1 MKKDLYWQSFRGICI
16 LSVVLI
22 HCNGYSTDLNFFDVN
37 SVYYLFFRN
46 IVNFPVACLFF
57 LSGYFV
63 KNDVTI
69 SWIRKRLTRLVI
81 PYLVFSSGYI
91 GIQLAL
97 FLKNTDFIGLKEYV
111 YSIPRILLLGEAATP
126 LYFTIVLI
134 YFTLLLPILTRI
146 AKSKLWVM
154 PYLLTILMQ
163 ITMYVIKIKYE
174 SSIKYFILTPIWI
187 GFYYL
192 GICFKIRKMEIKIQK
207 KTAIGM
213 LVCTLGWQIGESI
226 ILFLLG
232 AGEFA
237 FSQLRFSG
245 FGYALSIIIVAILF
259 YRKVNSNF
267 LSYVGDNSYSI
278 YMIHCFYMQ
287 FMWIIYSKYHLETY
301 PLVLIQIAETLISIL
316 LSLVSIIV
324 IKRIFKKKSQL
335 FFGI

>member
-1 MKKDLYWQSFRGICI
+1 
-16 LSVVLI
+16 
-22 HCNGYSTDLNFFDVN
+22 
-37 SVYYLFFRN
+37 
-46 IVNFPVACLFF
+46 
-57 LSGYFV
+57 
-63 KNDVTI
+63 
-69 SWIRKRLTRLVI
+69 
-81 PYLVFSSGYI
+81 
-91 GIQLAL
+91 
-97 FLKNTDFIGLKEYV
+97 
-111 YSIPRILLLGEAATP
+111 
-126 LYFTIVLI
+126 
-134 YFTLLLPILTRI
+134 
-146 AKSKLWVM
+146 
-154 PYLLTILMQ
+154 
-163 ITMYVIKIKYE
+163 
-174 SSIKYFILTPIWI
+174 
-187 GFYYL
+187 
-192 GICFKIRKMEIKIQK
+192 MEIKIQK